1 MLRKIKKSKPFSI
14 LLVAS
19 SILGFSLTD
28 AQVPESN
35 PWNNPDFVDRFIG
48 TYAPRITVEPRVSP
62 ADKTYIEEEL
72 LTVLQTD
79 RAAAKAMLVEKV
91 QMPDTSASFDMI
103 LANMYYQDGQLQQ
116 AVQSYEGAIKKHKDF
131 LRAHENIG
139 FLYFQ
144 LGNLEKTLVHFT
156 QAVKLGA
163 VDKNIYAILAY
174 LFFEKEQYIA
184 AETSYRSA
192 LIYEVEN
199 EDWEYG
205 LARSILHQRKFQ
217 DAVGLFDRLIEGA
230 PEQAEYW
237 RLQAD
242 AYMGLGDNL
251 AAASNYEV
259 LRRLG
264 QISAEN
270 LVTLGDIYV
279 ENDFVEAALGAYKDA
294 ISKQGRLNVEKPL
307 DAAATLID
315 AGFTDAANEV
325 LSEIQKTYGN
335 SLDSKQSFEVR
346 KLQAKI
352 QAGSGQA
359 TAAIIPTLEE
369 MAAENPLD
377 GEVLILLADYYSSS
391 GNFEKGEFLYE
402 RAQSIGRYE
411 SKALY
416 HYGKALMS
424 HGKYREAIRALE
436 RAQNIDP
443 RDEIEE
449 YLVAARNVYRAVAN

>member
-1 MLRKIKKSKPFSI
+1 MLRQIKKSKPFSI
-14 LLVAS
+14 LLVAFI
-19 SILGFSLTD
+19 ILGFSFTN

-48 TYAPRITVEPRVSP
+48 TYAPRITVEPRVPP

-72 LTVLQTD
+72 LLVLQTD
-79 RAAAKAMLVEKV
+79 RAAAKAMLVEKA
-91 QMPDTSASFDMI
+91 QMPDSNASFDMI

-116 AVQSYEGAIKKHKDF
+116 AVQSYENAIKKHKDF

-144 LGNLEKTLVHFT
+144 LGNLDKTLVHFT

-251 AAASNYEV
+251 SAASNYEV

-264 QISAEN
+264 Q
-270 LVTLGDIYV
+270 Y
-279 ENDFVEAALGAYKDA
+279 
-294 ISKQGRLNVEKPL
+294 
-307 DAAATLID
+307 
-315 AGFTDAANEV
+315 
-325 LSEIQKTYGN
+325 
-335 SLDSKQSFEVR
+335 
-346 KLQAKI
+346 
-352 QAGSGQA
+352 
-359 TAAIIPTLEE
+359 
-369 MAAENPLD
+369 
-377 GEVLILLADYYSSS
+377 
-391 GNFEKGEFLYE
+391 
-402 RAQSIGRYE
+402 
-411 SKALY
+411 
-416 HYGKALMS
+416 
-424 HGKYREAIRALE
+424 
-436 RAQNIDP
+436 
-443 RDEIEE
+443 
-449 YLVAARNVYRAVAN
+449 

>member
-1 MLRKIKKSKPFSI
+1 MLRQIKKSKPFSI
-14 LLVAS
+14 LLVALS
-19 SILGFSLTD
+19 ALGFSLAD

-35 PWNNPDFVDRFIG
+35 PWSNPDFVERFIG
-48 TYAPRITVEPRVSP
+48 TYAPRITVEPRVPP
-62 ADKTYIEEEL
+62 ADKTYIEEEFL
-72 LTVLQTD
+72 PVLQAD
-79 RAAAKAMLVEKV
+79 RAAGKAMLIEKA
-91 QMPDTSASFDMI
+91 QMPDSNASFDII

-116 AVQSYEGAIKKHKDF
+116 AVQSYETAIKKHPAF
-131 LRAHENIG
+131 LRAHENLG

-144 LGNLEKTLVHFT
+144 LGNNDKTLEHFT
-156 QAVKLGA
+156 EAVKLGA
-163 VDKNIYAILAY
+163 VDKNIFAILAY

-205 LARSILHQRKFQ
+205 LARSILAQRKFQ

-230 PEQAEYW
+230 PEQPEYW
-237 RLQAD
+237 RLQAQ
-242 AYMGLGDNL
+242 AYIGLSDNL
-251 AAASNYEV
+251 SAAGNYEV

-294 ISKQGRLNVEKPL
+294 IAMKGRLSVEKPL
-307 DAAATLID
+307 DAAATLIE
-315 AGFTDAANEV
+315 AGFADAAKEV
-325 LSEIQKTYGN
+325 LAEIQKTYGN

-352 QAGSGQA
+352 QAESGQA
-359 TAAIIPTLEE
+359 SAAIIPVLEE

-377 GEVLILLADYYSSS
+377 GEVLILLADYYSTA
-391 GNFEKGEFLYE
+391 GDFEKSEFLYE
-402 RAQSIGRYE
+402 RAQSIGIYE

-416 HYGKALMS
+416 HYGKALMANA
-424 HGKYREAIRALE
+424 KYREAIRALE
-436 RAQNIDP
+436 RAQDIDP
-443 RDEIEE
+443 KDEVEE
-449 YLVAARNVYRAVAN
+449 YLVAARNVYRAVR